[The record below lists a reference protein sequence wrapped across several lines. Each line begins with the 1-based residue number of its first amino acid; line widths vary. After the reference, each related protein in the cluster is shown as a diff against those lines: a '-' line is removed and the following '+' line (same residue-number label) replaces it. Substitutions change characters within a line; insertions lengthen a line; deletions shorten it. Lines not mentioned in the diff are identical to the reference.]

1 MMKQIA
7 FAPQRA
13 YVVSG
18 GRHAAEAKLARDLAE
33 GWDDTVFNLACVNE
47 VKNLSLARSE
57 SFHTVMPEG

>member
-1 MMKQIA
+1 MVEQIA

-13 YVVSG
+13 HVVGG

-33 GWDDTVFNLACVNE
+33 GRHDTVFNLARIDE
-47 VKNLSLARSE
+47 VKNLSLAGSE